1 MKRRPDLVILA
12 ILATATVLY
21 CRGVLVGLW
30 NWGQNDWDQHFFYSW
45 STYRSVMEFSELPLW
60 NPWYLGGNPLLG
72 NPQVQFPTPML
83 LFDLAAGPILGMKLK
98 ILAHHWLGLVGTY
111 WLSRQVGLSRYAG
124 LLAAGAFMLSTWYSL
139 RLFEGHTPFFSM
151 AFVPWVLAFIH
162 RARNTPGRSVNI
174 VAGAAFLALIVFE
187 GGIYP
192 IIYTLFLSGMLAVC
206 WSLQER
212 SWTPVA
218 VLVLS
223 LSLGAGLSAAK
234 LIPVVKL
241 MHENPRETALGGDAW
256 NQILTGRDLASTTRS
271 NASGSKVLAASR
283 WDLVYQAI
291 KVFLG
296 RDQRGGE
303 SYFAHQHYGWHE
315 YGAYLGPFII
325 GLIALSPLVFR
336 QQWPWLASAAGCFL
350 IALGNFAPIAPW
362 TLLHHFPVMNNAR
375 VPTRFL
381 MPCVLALAISAGFV
395 FDTLRAWMK
404 GRFSE
409 TRLEWATA
417 LVVAVCLADLVL
429 VGGRSFE
436 GTFDRAPQPIEA
448 KNANI
453 VTIAGRASNMLAP
466 MLQNYCTK
474 NAYEE
479 ARIPVNV
486 SAVDER
492 SYRGEVYFVPGR
504 EARAQRQT
512 ETPSSTAGIVR
523 WSPNTVNVL
532 VHASV
537 SGWLVVNRN
546 WNDGWISSPPYHAQP
561 RNGLLAAALES
572 GEHLVQ
578 FSYRPKSA
586 MVGAAISFFSV
597 IAAALGCWLDWDLG
611 KRRNSR

>member
-12 ILATATVLY
+12 ILAIVTVFY

-30 NWGQNDWDQHFFYSW
+30 NWAPRDWDQHFFYSW
-45 STYRSVMEFSELPLW
+45 STYRSLMEFSELPLW
-60 NPWYLGGNPLLG
+60 NPWYLGGNPLFG
-72 NPQVQFPTPML
+72 NPQVHFPTPML
-83 LFDLAAGPILGMKLK
+83 LFDLAAGPVLGMKLK

-111 WLSRQVGLSRYAG
+111 WLGRQVGLSRYAG

-139 RLFEGHTPFFSM
+139 HLFVGHTQFLSM
-151 AFVPWVLAFIH
+151 VFVPWVLAFIH
-162 RARNTPGRSVNI
+162 RARRAPRRSVNI

-187 GGIYP
+187 GGIYT
-192 IIYTLFLSGMLAVC
+192 IIFTVFLSGMLALC

-212 SWTPVA
+212 SSVPIA

-223 LSLGAGLSAAK
+223 MSLGAGLSAVK
-234 LIPVVKL
+234 LLPVVQL
-241 MHENPRETALGGDAW
+241 MQENPRETALGGGAW
-256 NQILTGRDLASTTRS
+256 NQVLTGPDLASTTRPD
-271 NASGSKVLAASR
+271 ASVAKILAASR

-291 KVFLG
+291 KMFLG
-296 RDQRGGE
+296 RDQRGDE
-303 SYFAHQHYGWHE
+303 NYFAHQYFGWHE
-315 YGAYLGPFII
+315 YGAYLGPIVI

-336 QQWPWLASAAGCFL
+336 RQWPWLATAGGCFL

-362 TLLHHFPVMNNAR
+362 TLLHKFPVMSNAR

-395 FDTLRAWMK
+395 LDTLREWVK
-404 GRFSE
+404 KWFNN

-417 LVVAVCLADLVL
+417 LLVALCLADLVL
-429 VGGRSFE
+429 VGSRSFE
-436 GTFDRAPQPIEA
+436 GTFDRAPQPIAA
-448 KNANI
+448 KNPHI
-453 VTIAGRASNMLAP
+453 VTIVGRELNMVGA

-474 NAYEE
+474 NGNEE
-479 ARIPVNV
+479 AQIPVRV
-486 SAVDER
+486 AAVGEA
-492 SYRGEVYFVPGR
+492 SYRGEVYFVPAR
-504 EARAQRQT
+504 ETRAQGQT
-512 ETPSSTAGIVR
+512 QSPPLTAIIVR

-537 SGWLVVNRN
+537 AGWIVINRN
-546 WNDGWISSPPYHAQP
+546 WDDGWVSAPPYHAQP
-561 RNGLLAAALES
+561 RNGLLAAALEP

-578 FSYRPKSA
+578 FSYRPKSV

-597 IAAALGCWLDWDLG
+597 IAAAVGCWLDRDQD